1 MEYKGFII
9 DMEGTILQSG
19 TEIPGSFDFLKKLM
33 ENNIPFRVITNT
45 VSKSVEEMAA
55 NIKNI
60 GLDIPSSF
68 ILNPIKALNYFLEE
82 RNTSSYFFVGPSFI
96 QSQLSIQP
104 AFEGNP
110 EFIVLCDFEYIT
122 FSYDFFNRIYQYL
135 LKGSQL
141 LSTSYSNFYLSK
153 EGPKIDTG
161 SFTKMFEILGNQQAT
176 IFGKPS
182 PLLYEVALKQMGI
195 EKKGVIAIGD
205 DVLTDIKGAQEY
217 GIISALVQTG
227 KYKAGDE
234 GEITPNLLLKNLGEI
249 EKHLLKFM

>member
-9 DMEGTILQSG
+9 DMEGTILHSG
-19 TEIPGSFDFLKKLM
+19 TEIHGSFNFLKKLSD
-33 ENNIPFRVITNT
+33 NNIPFRIITNT

-60 GLDIPSSF
+60 GFNIPSSF
-68 ILNPIKALNYFLEE
+68 ILNPIKAVNYFLEE
-82 RNTSSYFFVGPSFI
+82 RNTSSYFFVGSSFI

-104 AFEGNP
+104 AFKGNP
-110 EFIVLCDFEYIT
+110 EYIILCDFEYIT
-122 FSYDFFNRIYQYL
+122 YSYDLFNQIYKYL
-135 LKGSQL
+135 LNGSKL

-182 PLLYEVALKQMGI
+182 PSLYEVALKQMGVG
-195 EKKGVIAIGD
+195 KQGVIAIGD
-205 DVLTDIKGAQEY
+205 DVLTDIKGAKEY

-234 GEITPNLLLKNLGEI
+234 AKINPDLLLENLGEI
-249 EKHLLKFM
+249 EKYLF

>member
-9 DMEGTILQSG
+9 DMEGTILESG

-45 VSKSVEEMAA
+45 VSKSVEEMAT

-60 GLDIPSSF
+60 GLEIPSSF

-110 EFIVLCDFEYIT
+110 EYIILCDFEYIT
-122 FSYDFFNRIYQYL
+122 FSYDFLNQIYQYL
-135 LKGSQL
+135 LKGSEL
-141 LSTSYSNFYLSK
+141 LSTSYSNFYFSK

-161 SFTKMFEILGNQQAT
+161 SFTKMFEILGNQHAT

-182 PLLYEVALKQMGI
+182 PSLYEVALKQMGI

-205 DVLTDIKGAQEY
+205 DVLTDIKGANEY

-234 GEITPNLLLKNLGEI
+234 AQIAPNLLLENLGEI
-249 EKHLLKFM
+249 EKYLS